1 MRRWMVV
8 ICFLVL
14 STAAAADVK
23 AAVQFDVSKAV
34 LTGYRLNAKD
44 AAGLEATVAADANDL
59 LARTKLLAY
68 YFKRQDG
75 SAAVRENR
83 LKHVLWV
90 IRHEPESGIAG
101 LPECRLDP
109 FDSKEGYAQASQLW
123 REQVQAHPRSIPVL
137 HNAANFFRTADPEL
151 ALRYMEQVQSLE
163 PANPR
168 WADQLAALYRLHGR
182 RPVESLAQYETAHSA
197 DNCDLTRFFRLPELA
212 RAAFE
217 AGELEKAQQFSDQLL
232 SAGKRYPT
240 NWHFGN
246 AVHYANNMI
255 GLIALRKGQIEEAK
269 QSLLRAGATPG
280 SPQLDTAGPSMG
292 LAKELLEKGEQDIVL
307 QYLKLCRRFWTG
319 HDGKLDDWTR
329 QVKAGAIPEFGSDL
343 M

>member
-68 YFKRQDG
+68 YFKKQDG

-90 IRHEPESGIAG
+90 IRHRPESGIAG

-255 GLIALRKGQIEEAK
+255 GLIALRKGQIEDAK